1 MQESKALHRAAGE
14 DAHPS
19 APPKKRLSRQARNEE
34 ICGTVMGALPV
45 LSCLVFSVVPMILAL
60 VMAFFDMRTIISF
73 DGAQFVWFDKFAEV
87 LTDEN
92 FWTAFLNTV
101 IYSLTLPVSLVL
113 ALFIAA
119 ALNATVKGTGIFR
132 VILFLPFIC
141 SSVAIVFVWKWLFD
155 TNYGVLNEILGVRV
169 GWLDSEWMFRFSLI
183 VMMVWAQTG
192 YKVILLSAS
201 LTSVNQS
208 YYEAAELDGANRW
221 QKLIHITVPAVS
233 PTLFFL
239 LVTGLISI
247 LQLFSEVQVMDPTGG
262 QSINYAAL
270 TLVFYIYRQGFNYFD
285 MGAAAAASWIL
296 TIVVLFIT
304 VLNFKISKLWVKY
317 D

>member
-1 MQESKALHRAAGE
+1 MEQTKAYAAAGGRRRPAGGE
-14 DAHPS
+14 PKAHRS
-19 APPKKRLSRQARNEE
+19 KRARNEE
-34 ICGTVMGALPV
+34 ICGTIMGALPV
-45 LSCLVFSVVPMILAL
+45 VSVLLFSVVPMALAI
-60 VMAFFDMRTIISF
+60 VMAFFDMRTPVSF
-73 DGAQFVWFDKFAEV
+73 NGAEFVLFDNFAEV
-87 LTDEN
+87 FSDPN
-92 FWTAFLNTV
+92 FGTAIVNTLV
-101 IYSLTLPVSLVL
+101 YSLTLPISLVL

-141 SSVAIVFVWKWLFD
+141 SSVAIVFVWKWLFN
-155 TNYGVLNEILGVRV
+155 TNYGVLNSMLGTQV
-169 GWLDSEWMFRFSLI
+169 GWLDSPWMFRISLI

-201 LTSVNQS
+201 LTSVNRA

-221 QKLIHITVPAVS
+221 QKFAHITVPAVS

-239 LVTGLISI
+239 LVTGFISI

-262 QSINYAAL
+262 QSIDYAAL
-270 TLVFYIYRQGFNYFD
+270 TVVFYIYRQGFNYNA
-285 MGAAAAASWIL
+285 MGVAAAASWIL
-296 TIVVLFIT
+296 TLIVLVVT
-304 VLNFKISKLWVKY
+304 VFNFKISKLWVKY

>member
-14 DAHPS
+14 DAHPT

-73 DGAQFVWFDKFAEV
+73 
-87 LTDEN
+87 
-92 FWTAFLNTV
+92 
-101 IYSLTLPVSLVL
+101 
-113 ALFIAA
+113 
-119 ALNATVKGTGIFR
+119 
-132 VILFLPFIC
+132 
-141 SSVAIVFVWKWLFD
+141 
-155 TNYGVLNEILGVRV
+155 
-169 GWLDSEWMFRFSLI
+169 
-183 VMMVWAQTG
+183 
-192 YKVILLSAS
+192 
-201 LTSVNQS
+201 
-208 YYEAAELDGANRW
+208 DGANRW